1 MTTPREIIPAER
13 TVEPSAKKS
22 AGRSMPMSDWLVL
35 VLAEIERRNAE
46 ASAAA
51 EERERR
57 S

>member
-1 MTTPREIIPAER
+1 
-13 TVEPSAKKS
+13 
-22 AGRSMPMSDWLVL
+22 MPMSDWLVL